1 MEKRRRCTIAEIT
14 VHAKI
19 LFSQCQQVPRTLLNK
34 MANLTKSRTSS
45 GKASIVW
52 NIYPQEIL
60 NIPVG
65 VKNNLLAP
73 VMVRNSSGSPSKRDG
88 EPDMV
93 LGFNSDYLPN

>member
-1 MEKRRRCTIAEIT
+1 
-14 VHAKI
+14 
-19 LFSQCQQVPRTLLNK
+19 
-34 MANLTKSRTSS
+34 MANLTKSRTSSS

-52 NIYPQEIL
+52 NIYPQEIV

-73 VMVRNSSGSPSKRDG
+73 VMVRKSSGSPTNRDR